1 MHYFFE
7 SPKSMHSFFRNLA
20 ECTRIGGYFV
30 GTCYDG
36 QTVFNV
42 LKNKKREESM
52 TIMREDKKIYEIT
65 KQYDQT
71 GFPEDEMS
79 LGYAIDV
86 YQESIN
92 KVFREYL
99 VNFKYVERVLE
110 NYGFVV
116 LPEAEAKAMG
126 LPAGSGLFDQL
137 FDNMNTDV
145 SRDQRLASDYG
156 TAADMTPEE
165 KRISFMNRYFVF
177 KKMRSVNAEKV
188 GKMIMNKGLSGAV
201 SEAISEAISE
211 AEEAD
216 TEGKSEEKVVPIAR
230 KVKGT
235 KIVLEQFSPSEPT
248 VSLSASAPLGA
259 PLGKTVKIKVQK
271 PPAP

>member
-1 MHYFFE
+1 
-7 SPKSMHSFFRNLA
+7 
-20 ECTRIGGYFV
+20 
-30 GTCYDG
+30 
-36 QTVFNV
+36 

-137 FDNMNTDV
+137 FDHMNADV
-145 SRDQRLASDYG
+145 ARDKRLASDYG
-156 TAADMTPEE
+156 TAADMTSEE

-188 GKMIMNKGLSGAV
+188 GKMIMNKGVLPNDEEEVKADDIRA
-201 SEAISEAISE
+201 AISK
-211 AEEAD
+211 AE
-216 TEGKSEEKVVPIAR
+216 KKVVPIAR

-235 KIVLEQFSPSEPT
+235 KIVLEQFTSSEPKE
-248 VSLSASAPLGA
+248 APV
-259 PLGKTVKIKVQK
+259 LGKTVKIKVQK

>member
-1 MHYFFE
+1 MPGALFVNGNSGENIRSGKAAFSEKEKQITLAVFGQGPKDKGELGEGVYKRYGVGEPGFQVSSCQFAMHYFFE
-7 SPKSMHSFFRNLA
+7 TPKSMHAFFRNLA

-116 LPEAEAKAMG
+116 LPEAEAKAY
-126 LPAGSGLFDQL
+126 P
-137 FDNMNTDV
+137 
-145 SRDQRLASDYG
+145 RDRDYS
-156 TAADMTPEE
+156 
-165 KRISFMNRYFVF
+165 INYL
-177 KKMRSVNAEKV
+177 
-188 GKMIMNKGLSGAV
+188 I
-201 SEAISEAISE
+201 I
-211 AEEAD
+211 
-216 TEGKSEEKVVPIAR
+216 
-230 KVKGT
+230 
-235 KIVLEQFSPSEPT
+235 
-248 VSLSASAPLGA
+248 
-259 PLGKTVKIKVQK
+259 
-271 PPAP
+271 